1 MKKYEL
7 IYVLKSN
14 LEDEAKQKIQDKV
27 KNIIESENGQ
37 VDKVDV
43 WGNKKLAYPI
53 QKLSEG
59 YYVLVNFTAGIDVPK
74 EIERNLKITED
85 SIRHMIVNIEA

>member
-14 LEDEAKQKIQDKV
+14 IEDEAKQKIQDKI
-27 KNIIESENGQ
+27 NSIIESENGQ
-37 VDKVDV
+37 VDKLDI

-53 QKLSEG
+53 QKLTEG

-74 EIERNLKITED
+74 EIERNLKISED
-85 SIRHMIVNIEA
+85 SIRHMIVNMEA